1 MITPIEIQNKT
12 FKSGGLGYDKK
23 DVDHF
28 MKELLEN
35 YEMLYREKMEMNDRI
50 NVLNDG
56 LQYYKTIEKTLQK
69 ALILAER
76 TAEET
81 KSNAMKNAQLIEQEA
96 VSKANVILAD
106 ARNELEKIRKQTTEL
121 IRQYDMYKARIKS
134 LANAQMELLDSQS
147 FSIQQETLSMF
158 DNVPDTVEV
167 PMGQYKAQ
175 EEKLPS
181 NPLESMPAQDIE
193 IINLDED

>member
-106 ARNELEKIRKQTTEL
+106 ARNELEKIRKQATEL

-147 FSIQQETLSMF
+147 FSIQPESLSMF
-158 DNVPDTVEV
+158 ENVPDTVEIPV
-167 PMGQYKAQ
+167 GQYKVP
-175 EEKLPS
+175 EEKIPS